1 MGGGQGACSTGRSV
15 VTNRSGPAGSVSS
28 SLTGNRQGKVVW
40 ELQAQM
46 SRAGR
51 SLPSAPS
58 FTREPAAGGARPPGA
73 LLWGELGLHLLFLL
87 AARLGAPGRL
97 CVRYKELNLSYNCPP
112 PPTGVQLFSK
122 QG

>member
-1 MGGGQGACSTGRSV
+1 MGGGQGTCSTGCSM

-40 ELQAQM
+40 EFQAQM
-46 SRAGR
+46 SPVGR

-58 FTREPAAGGARPPGA
+58 FTREPAAGAALPPGA
-73 LLWGELGLHLLFLL
+73 LLRGELGLYLLFLL
-87 AARLGAPGRL
+87 TARLGAPSSL
-97 CVRYKELNLSYNCPP
+97 CVRYKELNLNYNCHR
-112 PPTGVQLFSK
+112 PTHRVQLFSK